1 MHHHAIWVGWESG
14 YPGNLRVTDFSI
26 KNGIVPNA
34 PALKG
39 TEIPLSARIV
49 AVADVFD
56 ALSHKRCYKE
66 SWSLED
72 SFAEIQ
78 DNAGTQFD
86 PEVVLAFMQ
95 VRDRICS
102 IQLAYPDED
111 E

>member
-1 MHHHAIWVGWESG
+1 MEIQNRKARYEYFIEE
-14 YPGNLRVTDFSI
+14 TI
-26 KNGIVPNA
+26 EAGI
-34 PALKG
+34 ALKG

-86 PEVVLAFMQ
+86 PEIVLAFMQ